1 MTIIGRPLYW
11 FVIVMLV
18 FLVWRAPEQMSA
30 VLGGIGSAFMAIGDG
45 IAAFITE
52 LTEPG
57 R

>member
-30 VLGGIGSAFMAIGDG
+30 VLGGIGSAFVAIGDG
-45 IAAFITE
+45 FAAFLGE
-52 LTEPG
+52 LTNTP